1 MAKVIHHS
9 KSKGCSIF
17 LNEEEK
23 EQIRALL
30 GSIGVNDKS
39 LNDLWNNLIPGCKGK
54 LRAIDKRTGFD
65 VSLRI
70 IKKQ

>member
-9 KSKGCSIF
+9 KNKGCTIF

-30 GSIGVNDKS
+30 GSISVEDES
-39 LNDLWNNLIPGCKGK
+39 LKDLWNKIVPGCEGK
-54 LRAIDKRTGFD
+54 FDAIDKRTGF
-65 VSLRI
+65 SAILTI
-70 IKKQ
+70 IKEQ